1 MSAARRV
8 RVEEMQPA
16 SQCVHVL
23 SSEPDRRS
31 AGQVRGHK
39 ASVES
44 RELAVR
50 RRSPLRVVEPCRRPI
65 SYRQWFREKILPS
78 RAMTAFTAFYIH
90 WLLLFLMS
98 AVLLPV
104 PAIFEQL
111 AMSASFS
118 EDSEWPDEYAEPLDS
133 RIQLEELEQSAIE
146 VVPAMMAE
154 SVSATTQP
162 ITIEAPLDDI
172 LPEAVAALG
181 LKDGKDEDDQPRRN
195 KAMGLVKGVDVPH
208 HAITAGSF
216 SVWTEPA
223 NPEPGEAYSIFVQV
237 LLPEGTDSYSVNDLD
252 GFVVGSDG
260 YQKKLPGAVRGQL
273 PVVENTATLEL
284 PIVSADAMVEDV
296 VFVRSKL
303 LGESQKI
310 RIVF

>member
-1 MSAARRV
+1 MSAAKKYS
-8 RVEEMQPA
+8 VEETP
-16 SQCVHVL
+16 STLRSGNLVL
-23 SSEPDRRS
+23 SDTNRRR
-31 AGQVRGHK
+31 AGHNPGT
-39 ASVES
+39 ASGEET
-44 RELAVR
+44 RELAARKRTSLQIVPQR
-50 RRSPLRVVEPCRRPI
+50 NERV
-65 SYRQWFREKILPS
+65 SYRQWFREKVMPS
-78 RAMTAFTAFYIH
+78 RGLTAFVAFYVH

-98 AVLLPV
+98 AILLPV

-118 EDSEWPDEYAEPLDS
+118 EDSEWPDEYSEPLDS
-133 RIQLEELEQSAIE
+133 RIQLPELEQGAIE
-146 VVPAMMAE
+146 IAPPMLVE
-154 SVSATTQP
+154 SVSALTQP
-162 ITIEAPLDDI
+162 YTIEVPLPDK
-172 LPEAVAALG
+172 LPDAFAALG
-181 LKDGKDEDDQPRRN
+181 LKEDKGEEGQPRRN
-195 KAMGLVKGVDVPH
+195 PSPDAGKRINVPH

-237 LLPEGTDSYSVNDLD
+237 LLPEGTENYAVNDLD

-260 YQKKLPGAVRGQL
+260 YQKKLPGAVRGLL
-273 PVVENTATLEL
+273 PVVKNTATLEL

-296 VFVRSKL
+296 VFVRSKM